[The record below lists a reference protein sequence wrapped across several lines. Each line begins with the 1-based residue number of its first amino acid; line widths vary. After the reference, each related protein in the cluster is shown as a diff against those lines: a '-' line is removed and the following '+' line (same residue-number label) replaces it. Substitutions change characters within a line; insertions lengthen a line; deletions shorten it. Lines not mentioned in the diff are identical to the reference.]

1 MKFWSSDF
9 PFLLTVELKYYSLF
23 WSRLEKICINTF
35 NHRNTEYHPDQI
47 LELLMTIEKDKN
59 MQKRWKS
66 YQKKLPY
73 VKDIDFGMIIKS
85 IRALIEYI
93 K

>member
-1 MKFWSSDF
+1 
-9 PFLLTVELKYYSLF
+9 
-23 WSRLEKICINTF
+23 
-35 NHRNTEYHPDQI
+35 
-47 LELLMTIEKDKN
+47 MTIEKDKN

-85 IRALIEYI
+85 IRSLIEYI